1 MRHHNTSSM
10 DAMVSAT
17 QKQGRATHG
26 GRRKIYGTQCTHRK
40 LRGDVSAMA
49 AVPLANGS
57 GGANAPVPVIAV
69 VAPVAVLA
77 SGITLVAQSEEV
89 LVERLGQFNRRLS
102 PGLHYVVPLLERI
115 SYRADLREKV
125 LDVPKQQCITSD
137 NAPIT
142 ADAVVYYQIFDS
154 YLSRYKVQE
163 LVPAISNLVLTQLRN
178 EIGRLTLDETF
189 SVRAQLNARLLAEL
203 DQATDKWGI
212 KVTRVEVRD
221 ILPASSITAALEK
234 QMTAERSKRAQILE
248 SEGEQTAAVNS
259 ASGRADALV
268 LEADAQRQRLLLEA
282 QGLASAILAVHKALS
297 VDGSDISM
305 KDAASIY
312 LSKSKLET
320 DATIGTGS
328 SSKVLFMD
336 PSSAAGAI
344 AGVGEL
350 LAGMPSDSSMA
361 AVGDGSLLS
370 GENMKKKK

>member
-1 MRHHNTSSM
+1 
-10 DAMVSAT
+10 
-17 QKQGRATHG
+17 
-26 GRRKIYGTQCTHRK
+26 
-40 LRGDVSAMA
+40 MA

-69 VAPVAVLA
+69 VVPVAVLA

-89 LVERLGQFNRRLS
+89 LVERLGRFNRRLS